1 MSKSAQGLA
10 QTESPGHPQF
20 RDPRDPQSFLP
31 HPHPP
36 PPPAALAPDV
46 ASEKTLQRTLTDTPT
61 EGDEAGIEAQEL
73 AEDRV

>member
-36 PPPAALAPDV
+36 PPPPLP
-46 ASEKTLQRTLTDTPT
+46 TPLPHT
-61 EGDEAGIEAQEL
+61 CVTQIVITAISMNRFLLEPND
-73 AEDRV
+73 